1 MLTVAQ
7 TRFHKVREAKEFLAS
22 KIVDQAERE
31 GASLSEIE
39 RKMLFFT
46 EVGWTLPDMMQV
58 SDEFDREYDQADYEK
73 KIAHLIENLDK
84 RLRKEN
90 LAEYEDWRSAIE
102 FLGPKD
108 HYINVMIG
116 QAGLGPSGDR
126 KKLWTIAFVFIAL
139 FLCFIYVAAQHN
151 GQLGSFE
158 KYLPSKE
165 SIGKI
170 FFAAW
175 IIAIAFVSVHGLIR
189 LILGGEKTARLTAR
203 LLTRFFPSRG
213 SQEED

>member
-7 TRFHKVREAKEFLAS
+7 TRFRKVREAKEFLAS
-22 KIVDQAERE
+22 KIVDQADRE

-90 LAEYEDWRSAIE
+90 PAEYEDWRSAIE

-108 HYINVMIG
+108 HYINVMI
-116 QAGLGPSGDR
+116 AEANLRPPWDRLKLFTAAVLVVVGLLIWTFISQKYGLDR
-126 KKLWTIAFVFIAL
+126 YFPDNFGKNLGLLIYGSMIAL
-139 FLCFIYVAAQHN
+139 AVLSVLVTYLFYLFKSNRTPRFLDKI
-151 GQLGSFE
+151 L
-158 KYLPSKE
+158 SKL
-165 SIGKI
+165 
-170 FFAAW
+170 FADQVPA
-175 IIAIAFVSVHGLIR
+175 
-189 LILGGEKTARLTAR
+189 K
-203 LLTRFFPSRG
+203 
-213 SQEED
+213 DD

>member
-31 GASLSEIE
+31 GTSLSEIE

-46 EVGWTLPDMMQV
+46 EVGWTLPDMMQA
-58 SDEFDREYDQADYEK
+58 SDEFDREYDQADYEN

-116 QAGLGPSGDR
+116 QAGLGPPGDR
-126 KKLWTIAFVFIAL
+126 KKLWTVFFVFLSSFFSL
-139 FLCFIYVAAQHN
+139 FTV
-151 GQLGSFE
+151 G
-158 KYLPSKE
+158 
-165 SIGKI
+165 
-170 FFAAW
+170 
-175 IIAIAFVSVHGLIR
+175 
-189 LILGGEKTARLTAR
+189 AR
-203 LLTRFFPSRG
+203 
-213 SQEED
+213 Q